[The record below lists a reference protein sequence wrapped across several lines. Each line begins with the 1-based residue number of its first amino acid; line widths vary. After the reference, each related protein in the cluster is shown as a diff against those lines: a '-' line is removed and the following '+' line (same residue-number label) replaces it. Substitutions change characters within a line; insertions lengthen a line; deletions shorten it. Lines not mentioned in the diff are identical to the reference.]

1 MFRNYF
7 YIARN
12 VRELNEQFRGAKVL
26 DIYSQEKDQ
35 LFLDLIESD
44 EKKATIIIS
53 ANPQRPYIL
62 VKRNHNKAKK
72 NFINFC
78 TQFLPANIDFLSI
91 STTDRV
97 VNIKLNQFD
106 IFIIV
111 RGPLTNIFFYF
122 PDKSVIPFK
131 KVNEEK
137 TKETFDELLKMEYDL
152 DGSTLKQSLS
162 EFQSVEEIFST
173 VPQINRDIKSE
184 FKIRSNDSNE
194 IEILYELIDEILSG
208 DISVIL
214 FKDNYS
220 AKLFPSN
227 WHYDKDVNH
236 EIVTFTNFQKALSEL
251 IYLEYRFGNF
261 SKVYNEIE
269 KFITSRLE
277 FLSNKINNLKGRL
290 TAGSKENEYR
300 KTAELLLSNIYKL
313 NKEDELISIQDF
325 ESGNIIKIKNEKHL
339 SPNKLVDKYFE
350 KAGDEKIN
358 FEKSKE
364 MLEKTIEEY
373 DELHLILESLKKAE
387 HLKELLEIKK
397 RLKIS
402 DSKNK
407 KKDMEEGIKYR
418 RFLIDGKYHV
428 YVGKDSA
435 SNDKLTLRFAKQ
447 NDYWFH
453 ARGLPGSH
461 VVLRVENSK
470 EVVPKNILKK
480 AASIAAFYSKGKT
493 AKLIPVSYTFRKF
506 VHKKKGMEPG
516 KVLLTKENV
525 LLVKP
530 EIPKNCE
537 EDYE

>member
-1 MFRNYF
+1 LFRNYF

-12 VRELNEQFRGAKVL
+12 VREMNKQFRGAKVL
-26 DIYSQEKDQ
+26 DIYSQEKDH
-35 LFLDLIESD
+35 LFIDLID
-44 EKKATIIIS
+44 NEKNAATIIIS

-62 VKRNHNKAKK
+62 VKQNHSKAKK

-78 TQFLPANIDFLSI
+78 SNYLPAEIDFLSI

-97 VNIKLNQFD
+97 VNIKLNKFD
-106 IFIIV
+106 IYSIV
-111 RGPLTNIFFYF
+111 RGPLTNIFFF
-122 PDKSVIPFK
+122 HDESVIPFK
-131 KVNEEK
+131 KVN
-137 TKETFDELLKMEYDL
+137 KENTETMFRDLLKMEFDF
-152 DGSTLKQSLS
+152 DGLTLKENLASFS
-162 EFQSVEEIFST
+162 SVEDIFST
-173 VPQINRDIKSE
+173 IPQINRDIKSE
-184 FKIRSNDSNE
+184 FNIRNNNKREFELLDRLINE
-194 IEILYELIDEILSG
+194 ILFG
-208 DISVIL
+208 NISVVL
-214 FKDNYS
+214 FKDNFS
-220 AKLFPSN
+220 AKLLPSG
-227 WHYDKDVNH
+227 WHYDKSINH
-236 EIVTFTNFQKALSEL
+236 EIVTFANYQNALAEL
-251 IYLEYRFGNF
+251 IYLEHRYGNF
-261 SKVYNEIE
+261 NKVHNEIE
-269 KFITSRLE
+269 KFINSRLE

-290 TAGSKENEYR
+290 ASGSREEEYR
-300 KTAELLLSNIYKL
+300 KTARLLLSNIYKI
-313 NKEDELISIQDF
+313 NKKDELISIEDY
-325 ESGNIIKIKNEKHL
+325 ESGEIITIKNEKHL
-339 SPNKLVDKYFE
+339 SPDKIIDKYFE

-364 MLEKTIEEY
+364 MLANTIGEYEE
-373 DELHLILESLKKAE
+373 LKRILESLERAE

-402 DSKNK
+402 DLKNK

-418 RFLIDGKYHV
+418 RYLIERKYQV

-470 EVVPKNILKK
+470 EVIPKNILKK

-493 AKLIPVSYTFRKF
+493 AKLVPVSYTFRKF